1 LVKLRREAGPYKTYQ
16 TGIILRDFQ
25 SKPILKGKVNQEGVE
40 NVLSNYINSNN
51 PHQMMYIDNF
61 NKVVAMTKSSEG
73 MVRFNIQYLVQQA
86 LNTHVIAKRDNK
98 YLWHSKAG
106 TPNVYDLGSNFDKM
120 VSFFIK
126 EYNMYNEDD
135 TETTNW
141 YRDLIEEVKNK
152 QIWFE

>member
-1 LVKLRREAGPYKTYQ
+1 
-16 TGIILRDFQ
+16 
-25 SKPILKGKVNQEGVE
+25 
-40 NVLSNYINSNN
+40 
-51 PHQMMYIDNF
+51 
-61 NKVVAMTKSSEG
+61 
-73 MVRFNIQYLVQQA
+73 
-86 LNTHVIAKRDNK
+86 
-98 YLWHSKAG
+98 
-106 TPNVYDLGSNFDKM
+106 M